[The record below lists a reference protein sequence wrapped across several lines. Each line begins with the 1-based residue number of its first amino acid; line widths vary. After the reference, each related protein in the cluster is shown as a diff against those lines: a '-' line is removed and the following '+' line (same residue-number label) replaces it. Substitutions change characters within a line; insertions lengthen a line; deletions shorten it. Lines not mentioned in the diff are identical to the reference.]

1 MLIQFHS
8 HFPSFKLFT
17 EIHTDIH
24 THTTVRNIRS
34 RTLVSHPDP
43 VSIIASRPPQNTTQ
57 LCHPKVDR
65 FQTTLLKDC
74 FQASFGRPL
83 CAPRLSGPHRNRTVS
98 HSGKRDVSARGGV
111 AHTSLQHI
119 TLPGMPVQDCS
130 VPFSLGTNV
139 NSNRAGLQAFGV
151 DEVFR
156 LSTGPDTKLPVCVC
170 LVEALNLLSK
180 KLYQEP
186 LMALFSPSSPP
197 KGSKND
203 DGGNSVPVRK
213 KRPRRS
219 PSLRRASLL
228 HKASV
233 CARPPR
239 WIRQHFGMR

>member
-17 EIHTDIH
+17 ETHTDIH
-24 THTTVRNIRS
+24 THTHPVRNIRS

-57 LCHPKVDR
+57 LRHPKVDR

-156 LSTGPDTKLPVCVC
+156 LSTGPDTKLPVCV
-170 LVEALNLLSK
+170 ALSRLWT
-180 KLYQEP
+180 
-186 LMALFSPSSPP
+186 FC
-197 KGSKND
+197 
-203 DGGNSVPVRK
+203 
-213 KRPRRS
+213 PRSYIRNRWWHS
-219 PSLRRASLL
+219 SLL
-228 HKASV
+228 LPRKREARMMMEETV
-233 CARPPR
+233 YQCARNGQEGRPASAVHRCSTKRACARALPA
-239 WIRQHFGMR
+239 G